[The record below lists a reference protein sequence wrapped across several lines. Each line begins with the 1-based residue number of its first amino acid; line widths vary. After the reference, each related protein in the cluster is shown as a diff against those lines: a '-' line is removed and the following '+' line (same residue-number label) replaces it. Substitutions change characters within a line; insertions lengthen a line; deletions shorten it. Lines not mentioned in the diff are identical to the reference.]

1 MDDLYGFA
9 PPCVFRTVVALVEH
23 FSYHTLAT
31 YNKKLDVM
39 LSYPVSRFSTDEGE
53 DEDVVMESKEA
64 ENDQLLEELR
74 EVSTNFNNTS
84 QKYQQL
90 EDDENYV
97 KEVRFTNVTFRISY
111 FSNNVYYTY
120 V

>member
-1 MDDLYGFA
+1 
-9 PPCVFRTVVALVEH
+9 
-23 FSYHTLAT
+23 
-31 YNKKLDVM
+31 
-39 LSYPVSRFSTDEGE
+39 
-53 DEDVVMESKEA
+53 MESKEA